1 MFTKIPRTALYFHLL
16 YVAFSH
22 LFAGIPQ
29 NYLAFKAFMT
39 CVEKLL
45 SFGYFKRA
53 ATYSMMYIRVA
64 LTALESL

>member
-29 NYLAFKAFMT
+29 KYLAFKAFMT

-45 SFGYFKRA
+45 SLGYF
-53 ATYSMMYIRVA
+53 
-64 LTALESL
+64 

>member
-16 YVAFSH
+16 YVAFSK

-29 NYLAFKAFMT
+29 NYLAFKAFIT

-45 SFGYFKRA
+45 TLGYFKRA
-53 ATYSMMYIRVA
+53 SKYNMMYIRVA